1 MKFADLLYNYIPLIA
16 SNIIVVVF
24 FFFFKKNKE
33 KESQLHKDEVAKLE
47 AQALRIQMNPHF
59 IYNALNSVQSVMIL
73 KGERESNL
81 YIGMLSKLLRF
92 TLEMNTYE
100 KISLKEEIEYLEAYI
115 GLQKMRMDP
124 QFDFE
129 IKTNLPLCTTKY
141 DIPPMLIQPI
151 VENAIIHGI
160 SPLTQRNGFLSL
172 LFEEKDNTIHVFVE
186 DNDIGYEK
194 SKKQKSKVKKI
205 HKSMASKI
213 MKERI
218 DIFNY
223 LSENKTSFSI
233 RSEIKENVEVG
244 TVALLKI
251 PYE

>member
-1 MKFADLLYNYIPLIA
+1 
-16 SNIIVVVF
+16 
-24 FFFFKKNKE
+24 
-33 KESQLHKDEVAKLE
+33 
-47 AQALRIQMNPHF
+47 MNPHF

-73 KGERESNL
+73 KGERESNR

-92 TLEMNTYE
+92 TLEINTYE

-129 IKTNLPLCTTKY
+129 IKTNLPLSLTKY

-160 SPLTQRNGFLSL
+160 SPLTQRNGFISL
-172 LFEEKDNTIHVFVE
+172 RFEEKDNAIHVIVE
-186 DNDIGYEK
+186 DNGVGYEK

-213 MKERI
+213 LKERI

-223 LSENKTSFSI
+223 LNENKTSFSI

-244 TVALLKI
+244 TVAQLKI
-251 PYE
+251 LLLFQVSFRGLKSLPKKLATLFWKNA

>member
-1 MKFADLLYNYIPLIA
+1 
-16 SNIIVVVF
+16 
-24 FFFFKKNKE
+24 
-33 KESQLHKDEVAKLE
+33 
-47 AQALRIQMNPHF
+47 MNPHF

-73 KGERESNL
+73 KGERESNH

-92 TLEMNTYE
+92 TLEINTYE

-129 IKTNLPLCTTKY
+129 IKTNLPLSLTKY

-160 SPLTQRNGFLSL
+160 SPLTQRNSFISL
-172 LFEEKDNTIHVFVE
+172 RFEEKDNAIHVIVE
-186 DNDIGYEK
+186 DNGVGYEK
-194 SKKQKSKVKKI
+194 SKKQKSKVTKI
-205 HKSMASKI
+205 YKSMASKI
-213 MKERI
+213 LKERI

-223 LSENKTSFSI
+223 LNENKTSFSI
-233 RSEIKENVEVG
+233 LSEIKENVEVG
-244 TVALLKI
+244 TVAQLKI
-251 PYE
+251 LLLFQVSFRGLNSLPKKLAPLFWKNA